1 MTAASSMP
9 RMTRATQVASALWA
23 GLVVASLALGCGGGK
38 QADTTPTGGGA
49 SEVEHG
55 GGGGG
60 GGGAMVP
67 PEKMDEIERSLD
79 RKAVTIS
86 RCLSVAVD
94 NKELPKNAQGKVTL
108 EIVISPAGRAESV
121 KIVRAQLESKSLH
134 DCIIRRIQEIQF
146 PELPRSYETSH
157 TYGFEAM

>member
-1 MTAASSMP
+1 
-9 RMTRATQVASALWA
+9 MTRASILVLIA
-23 GLVVASLALGCGGGK
+23 GLAVGCGGGK

-49 SEVEHG
+49 EAEPTRG

-60 GGGAMVP
+60 GGGGMVP
-67 PEKMDEIERSLD
+67 PEKMDEVERSLD
-79 RKAVTIS
+79 RKAVVIS

-121 KIVRAQLESKSLH
+121 KIVRAQLDSKSLH
-134 DCIIRRIQEIQF
+134 DCIIRRVQEIQF
-146 PELPRSYETSH
+146 PELPRKYETSH

>member
-1 MTAASSMP
+1 
-9 RMTRATQVASALWA
+9 MTRASTLVLIA
-23 GLVVASLALGCGGGK
+23 GLAVGCGGGK

-49 SEVEHG
+49 EAEPVRG

-60 GGGAMVP
+60 GMVA
-67 PEKMDEIERSLD
+67 PEKMDEVERSLD
-79 RKAVTIS
+79 RKAVMIS

-121 KIVRAQLESKSLH
+121 KIVRAQLDSKSLH
-134 DCIIRRIQEIQF
+134 DCIIRRVQEIQF
-146 PELPRSYETSH
+146 PELPRKYETSH